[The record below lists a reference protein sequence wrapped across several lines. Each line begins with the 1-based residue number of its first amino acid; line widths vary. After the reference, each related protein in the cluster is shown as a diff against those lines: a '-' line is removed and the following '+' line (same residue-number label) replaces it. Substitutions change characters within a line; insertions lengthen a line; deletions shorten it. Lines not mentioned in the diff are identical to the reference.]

1 MCSNVL
7 GRHRTLFSGVC
18 KEMKY
23 DVYVNYDLIHR
34 VRKSREDELL
44 RDDSYK
50 TEADTLEDINLT
62 QMYEQSKAYTDLQT
76 AVCLWGALD
85 TRPLLVFQIIAEY
98 FIEKTGKKR
107 GTENDESN

>member
-1 MCSNVL
+1 
-7 GRHRTLFSGVC
+7 
-18 KEMKY
+18 MKY

-76 AVCLWGALD
+76 AVCLWGALE

-107 GTENDESN
+107 GTQDNESN